1 MGNLRDR
8 VLVSADSDQGA
19 VSAWGVGHV
28 GPAQGAH
35 LAAAHAGHEQQLGDH
50 GIKATARG
58 GDLVGLDAGGPVARG
73 ERISHVGP

>member
-1 MGNLRDR
+1 M
-8 VLVSADSDQGA
+8 LVSADGDQGA

-50 GIKATARG
+50 GIKATTCG
-58 GDLVGLDAGGPVARG
+58 GDLVGLDAGGRWHVAS
-73 ERISHVGP
+73 ELVTLAPKQCSDQP